1 MNKPAIGI
9 TLGDYN
15 GIGPEVILKAINH
28 NIFLKWCTPVVYG
41 SLKVLNYYKKQFD
54 MRDFHFQVINDPD
67 KIRDEHAHVINC
79 WDDQNTQVEPGKE
92 TKEAGAAAFSCLER
106 ACKDLDAGKIA
117 ALVTAPINKNNIQSE
132 EFSFPGHTE
141 YLTDKFEAKESL
153 MMMVSE
159 NLRIGV
165 ATGHIPVQ
173 EVSKHLNS
181 NLLKAKIDLFL
192 KSLKEDFAINKPK
205 LAILG
210 LNPHAGESG
219 LLGKE
224 EQEIIQPLI
233 EEYRSQGQLIF
244 GPYPADGFFGKAQ
257 FKDFDGVLGMY
268 HDQGLIPFKYI
279 AFDSGVNYTAG
290 LPVIRTSPDHGT
302 AYDIAGK
309 NEADPGSFL
318 QAFYLALELVKN
330 RMNA

>member
-1 MNKPAIGI
+1 M
-9 TLGDYN
+9 
-15 GIGPEVILKAINH
+15 
-28 NIFLKWCTPVVYG
+28 
-41 SLKVLNYYKKQFD
+41 
-54 MRDFHFQVINDPD
+54 
-67 KIRDEHAHVINC
+67 
-79 WDDQNTQVEPGKE
+79 
-92 TKEAGAAAFSCLER
+92 
-106 ACKDLDAGKIA
+106 
-117 ALVTAPINKNNIQSE
+117 
-132 EFSFPGHTE
+132 TE
-141 YLTDKFEAKESL
+141 KFEAKDSL

-159 NLRIGV
+159 NFRIGV

-173 EVSKHLNS
+173 EVSNHLNAT
-181 NLLKAKIDLFL
+181 LLQSKIDLFI
-192 KSLKEDFAINKPK
+192 KSLKEDFNINKPK

-224 EQEIIQPLI
+224 EQDIIQPII
-233 EEYRSQGQLIF
+233 EEYRNKGDLVF

-318 QAFYLALELVKN
+318 MAFYLALDLVKN

>member
-15 GIGPEVILKAINH
+15 GIGPEVILKSLNH
-28 NIFLKWCTPVVYG
+28 NILLKWCTPIVYG
-41 SLKVLNYYKKQFD
+41 SLKVLNFYKKQYD

-67 KIRDEHAHVINC
+67 KARDEHANVINC
-79 WDDQNTQVEPGKE
+79 WDDQATQVEPGKE
-92 TKEAGAAAFSCLER
+92 TKEAGAAAFACLER

-132 EFSFPGHTE
+132 QFNFPGHTE
-141 YLTDKFEAKESL
+141 YLTEKFEAKESL

-159 NLRIGV
+159 GFRIGL
-165 ATGHIPVQ
+165 ATGHVPVQ
-173 EVSKHLNS
+173 EVSNHLNS
-181 NLLKAKIDLFL
+181 TLLKSKIELFL
-192 KSLKEDFAINKPK
+192 KSLKEDFSINKPK
-205 LAILG
+205 LAVLG

-224 EQEIIQPLI
+224 EQEIIQPVI
-233 EEYRSQGQLIF
+233 EEYRNAGHLVF

-268 HDQGLIPFKYI
+268 HDQALIPFKYI
-279 AFDSGVNYTAG
+279 AFDSGVNFTAG

-302 AYDIAGK
+302 AYDIAGQ
-309 NEADPGSFL
+309 NQADAGSFL